1 MRLEVSDDLVI
12 NLNEPPFDTEGL
24 IGFFCGKTGAGKS
37 YALIKVL
44 EQAYRQKYQFVFLD
58 PHGEGHVLAD
68 QTFDKRGG
76 ITVISERYGI
86 PVSIEAI
93 PVYVSIIKNG
103 QSVVIDLSKLFKK
116 EKKKFNEFVERFIR
130 EFDSEWSDV
139 RTPILIVI
147 DEAHYFAPQRIRK
160 GDSSAAARVDL
171 ITDLS
176 TGGRKYGIS
185 QIYSTQRPAL
195 IDKTPVTQANFRMFG
210 KVTSTQ
216 DWNAVKDH
224 VKENVSFS
232 EIKGF
237 TSGMFVVN
245 IGDETKTVK
254 VAKRETKDAGMTPT
268 YKAQLSSKAQLSA
281 EEITT
286 QIKDAIESARVDKEQ
301 TEETAQRLKTM
312 ERENVRLKTEKKEM
326 QFQLETVAIVER
338 RLGKT
343 GTQVEVREVVAES
356 LEEAKLKLREE
367 FDGEL
372 RELRKRHQTIVDEKE
387 KDNREYENIIA
398 EQSMEL
404 ILFKDLQTTFKK
416 LVGSTSGGAV
426 SIDEDAIVKRVL
438 AKVPVGG
445 QSITLE
451 APAALA
457 SAWEQKQLHKMLA
470 VIDEIAANDREAFD
484 VFSYLLV
491 ANKIL
496 SVTAIAKG
504 VFHSPSRTMRN
515 KTGELLKTLT
525 DRVMVKVSKGHG
537 YKHDIEGFIQFFL
550 GNITDDLEP
559 YRQHITHRIAEIG

>member
-86 PVSIEAI
+86 PVDIEAI
-93 PVYVSIIKNG
+93 PVYVSIIKSG

-147 DEAHYFAPQRIRK
+147 DEAHYFAPQKIRK

-216 DWNAVKDH
+216 DWNAIKDH
-224 VKENVSFS
+224 VKDNVGFT

-237 TSGMFVVN
+237 TSGMFIVN
-245 IGDETKTVK
+245 IGDETKIVK

-281 EEITT
+281 DEITK
-286 QIKDAIESARVDKEQ
+286 QIRDAIESARADREQ
-301 TEETAQRLKTM
+301 TEQTEQRLKTV

-356 LEEAKLKLREE
+356 FEEAKMKMRGE

-372 RELRKRHQTIVDEKE
+372 RELRKRHQTIVDEKD
-387 KDNREYENIIA
+387 KANREYENIIA
-398 EQSMEL
+398 GQS
-404 ILFKDLQTTFKK
+404 KDLINYRDLQQSLLTI
-416 LVGSTSGGAV
+416 LGNVEVSAQ

-438 AKVPVGG
+438 ARVPTGG
-445 QSITLE
+445 QSIVLE

-470 VIDEIAANDREAFD
+470 VIDELAANDREAFD
-484 VFSYLLV
+484 VFSYMLV
-491 ANKIL
+491 TNKIL
-496 SVTAIAKG
+496 SVTAIARG
-504 VFHSPSRTMRN
+504 VFHSPNRTMRN
-515 KTGELLKTLT
+515 KTGEHLKTLS
-525 DRVMVKVSKGHG
+525 DKVMVKVSRGHG
-537 YKHDIEGFIQFFL
+537 YKHNIEGFIKFFL
-550 GNITDDLEP
+550 GNIADDLEG
-559 YRQHITHRIAEIG
+559 YKQHITHRIAEIG